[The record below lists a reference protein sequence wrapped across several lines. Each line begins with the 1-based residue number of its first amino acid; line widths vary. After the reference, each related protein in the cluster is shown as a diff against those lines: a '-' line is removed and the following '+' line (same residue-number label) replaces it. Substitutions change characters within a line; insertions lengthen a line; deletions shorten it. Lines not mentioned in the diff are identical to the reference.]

1 MSGRKRRDFVV
12 YGEDDYP
19 AIRAAAHA
27 AASVID
33 SLAEMVRP
41 GMTTKELDNMA
52 AAVIAATGGKSAFL
66 GYRGYPG
73 QICVS
78 VNDEVVHGIGSFEK
92 VLGRGDLLSLDVGVE
107 LDGFIGD
114 NAATVVVGGDQ
125 PSADVANL
133 LKGTSEALERGIK
146 AAVSGNRVGD
156 ISAAVE
162 GVAKRYGLGVVRE
175 YVGHACGRE
184 VHEPP
189 EIPNFVGRH
198 KGPMLRPGMVLAIE
212 PMLNLGKRH
221 VTTDK
226 DGWTVRTRDGSVS
239 AHSEHMVLVTNNEPE
254 ILTWRKTL

>member
-1 MSGRKRRDFVV
+1 LSGRRRKDFVV
-12 YGEDDYP
+12 YGEEDFS
-19 AIRAAAHA
+19 AIRAAARA

-33 SLAEMVRP
+33 SLAGMARP
-41 GMTTKELDNMA
+41 GMATKELDDMA

-92 VLGRGDLLSLDVGVE
+92 ILMRGDVLSLDVGVE
-107 LDGFIGD
+107 LGGFIGD
-114 NAATVVVGGDQ
+114 NATTVVVGGET
-125 PSADVANL
+125 PPPDVARL
-133 LKGTSEALERGIK
+133 LEGTREALGRGMA
-146 AAVSGNRVGD
+146 AAVPGNRIGD

-175 YVGHACGRE
+175 YVGHACGRDL
-184 VHEPP
+184 HEPP
-189 EIPNFVGRH
+189 EIPNFVSRY

-239 AHSEHMVLVTNNEPE
+239 AHFEHMVLVTDNEPE
-254 ILTWRKTL
+254 ILTWRKT